1 MKKFT
6 SSLTLA
12 LVTAVM
18 PLISFAQG
26 GSGITGVQNLPEGV
40 KDFGGFIKIFNT
52 LINWIFT
59 ILLILA
65 VFFILWAA
73 FKYLTAGGDNEK
85 IGSAHKIL
93 VYAVVAIAVAL
104 LAQGV
109 RFVVAQLVGV
119 SIQNAGTSTQ
129 Q

>member
-6 SSLTLA
+6 SSLALA

>member
-6 SSLTLA
+6 SSLALA
-12 LVTAVM
+12 FVAAAM
-18 PLISFAQG
+18 PLLSFAQG
-26 GSGITGVQNLPEGV
+26 GSGISSVQNLPEGV

-65 VFFILWAA
+65 VFFILFAA

-119 SIQNAGTSTQ
+119 PIQSAGTTQ

>member
-6 SSLTLA
+6 SSLALA
-12 LVTAVM
+12 LVTAAM

-65 VFFILWAA
+65 VFFILFAA

-119 SIQNAGTSTQ
+119 PIQSAGMTQ

>member
-26 GSGITGVQNLPEGV
+26 GSGINGVQNLPEGV

-65 VFFILWAA
+65 VFFILFAA

-119 SIQNAGTSTQ
+119 PIQSAGTTTQ
-129 Q
+129 

>member
-6 SSLTLA
+6 SSLALA
-12 LVTAVM
+12 FVAAAM
-18 PLISFAQG
+18 PLLSFAAG
-26 GSGITGVQNLPEGV
+26 GSGIDSVQTLPEGV

-65 VFFILWAA
+65 VFFILFAA

-119 SIQNAGTSTQ
+119 PIQSAGTTQ